1 MKLKKTV
8 TKLALAA
15 CLALGTIGAIESKA
29 PLTASAKTY
38 TYYAHSDTSL
48 YKSKSKD
55 SKVLVHLNQNQK
67 FTTTTSKSSKYYK
80 VKVGKKTGYIPKS
93 KAWTKKTWYYYA
105 TSENI
110 DVSKKRVDYIKNPV
124 NLHNKKG
131 AKFVGYEAPIALA
144 EIHTLKYRVPAITY
158 KSEKYYISHTYL
170 SAKKNILP
178 AYKYAKK
185 AKKGED
191 YMSSLASG
199 ALYYSTENST
209 RSANFEKY
217 LKRYGFIKKPNSSV
231 FMNPYTYTKENSY
244 GAYQYVVSFD

>member
-1 MKLKKTV
+1 MKKSF

-15 CLALGTIGAIESKA
+15 CLGFGTLAAIQNAA
-29 PLTASAKTY
+29 PITASAKTY
-38 TYYAHSDTSL
+38 TYYANPNTSL

-80 VKVGKKTGYIPKS
+80 VKVGSKTGYIPKS
-93 KAWTKKTWYYYA
+93 KAWNKKTWYYYA

-110 DVSKKRVDYIKNPV
+110 DASKKRVDYIKDPI

-131 AKFVGYEAPIALA
+131 AKFVGHEAPIALS
-144 EIHTLKYRVPAITY
+144 EIHTLQYRVPAITY
-158 KSEKYYISHTYL
+158 KSENYYVSHVYL
-170 SAKKNILP
+170 SAKKSILP
-178 AYKYAKK
+178 AYKYAKN
-185 AKKGED
+185 AKKGQD
-191 YMSSLASG
+191 YMSSSLDSG

-209 RSANFEKY
+209 RAAKFEKY
-217 LKRYGFIKKPNSSV
+217 LTRYGFVKKPTSSV

-244 GAYQYVVSFD
+244 GAYQYIVSFD